1 MPLLLIE
8 DVTVRFGGVT
18 ALDGVSL
25 DADEGA
31 ITGLIGPNGAGKTT
45 LFNVIC
51 GLQPPTAGRVV
62 WDGRD
67 ITGMRPHQRARLGI
81 GRTFQRIELFG
92 SLQVRENVLVAAE
105 VRKGWARDGS
115 NPRVVTEEVVDRVGL
130 REVVSQ
136 RADSLPTGLIRLVEL
151 GRALA
156 ARPRLL
162 LLDEVSS
169 GLSDEEA
176 DRLGNL
182 MRELAAGGIGIL
194 LVGHDVDLVM
204 KVCTRVHVLDFGRI
218 IGVGTPKEVRSNRAV
233 RDAYLGTAA
242 VEETA

>member
-1 MPLLLIE
+1 LPLLRIE

-18 ALDGVSL
+18 ALESVSL

-51 GLQPPTAGRVV
+51 GLQPPTEGRVV

-67 ITGMRPHQRARLGI
+67 ITRMKPHQRARLGI

-115 NPRVVTEEVVDRVGL
+115 NPIAVTEEVVDRVGL
-130 REVVSQ
+130 REVSSE

-151 GRALA
+151 GRSLA

-176 DRLGNL
+176 AQLAKL
-182 MRELAAGGIGIL
+182 MRELVEGGVGIL
-194 LVGHDVDLVM
+194 LVGHDMELVM
-204 KVCTRVHVLDFGRI
+204 EVCSRVHVVDFGKI
-218 IGVGTPKEVRSNRAV
+218 IAAGTPGEVRANQAV
-233 RDAYLGTAA
+233 RDAYLGTAP

>member
-1 MPLLLIE
+1 LPLLQIE

-18 ALDGVSL
+18 ALEKVSL

-45 LFNVIC
+45 LFNVVC
-51 GLQPPTAGRVV
+51 GLQAPTDGRVL
-62 WDGRD
+62 WAGKD
-67 ITGMRPHQRARLGI
+67 ITRLKPHHRARLGI

-105 VRKGWARDGS
+105 VRKGWARDKS
-115 NPRVVTEEVVDRVGL
+115 NPSVVTEEVVDRVGL
-130 REVVSQ
+130 RDVSSE

-151 GRALA
+151 GRSLA

-176 DRLGNL
+176 ARLAEL

-194 LVGHDVDLVM
+194 LVGHDMQLVM
-204 KVCTRVHVLDFGRI
+204 QVCSRVHVLDFGRI
-218 IGVGTPKEVRSNRAV
+218 IAAGTPAEVRANQAV

-242 VEETA
+242 VGETA

>member
-1 MPLLLIE
+1 LPLLRIE

-18 ALDGVSL
+18 ALERVSL
-25 DADEGA
+25 DAEEGA

-51 GLQPPTAGRVV
+51 GLQPPTEGRVV

-67 ITGMRPHQRARLGI
+67 ITRMKAHQRARLGI

-115 NPRVVTEEVVDRVGL
+115 NPVVVTEEVVDRVGL
-130 REVVSQ
+130 REVSSD

-151 GRALA
+151 GRSLA

-176 DRLGNL
+176 AQLAKL
-182 MRELAAGGIGIL
+182 MRELTEGGIGIL
-194 LVGHDVDLVM
+194 LVGHDMELVM
-204 KVCTRVHVLDFGRI
+204 EVCSRVHVLDFGKI
-218 IGVGTPKEVRSNRAV
+218 IAAGTPGEVRANQTV

-242 VEETA
+242 VGETA

>member
-1 MPLLLIE
+1 LPLLQIE

-18 ALDGVSL
+18 ALDRVSL
-25 DADEGA
+25 DADQGA

-51 GLQPPTAGRVV
+51 GLQAATHGRVV
-62 WDGRD
+62 WNGMD
-67 ITGMRPHQRARLGI
+67 ITRLKPHQRARLGI
-81 GRTFQRIELFG
+81 GRTFQRIEMFG
-92 SLQVRENVLVAAE
+92 SLDVRENVLVAAE

-115 NPRVVTEEVVDRVGL
+115 NPRVVAEEVVDRVRL
-130 REVVSQ
+130 REVASE

-151 GRALA
+151 GRSLA
-156 ARPRLL
+156 AVPRLL

-169 GLSDEEA
+169 GLSDAEA
-176 DRLGNL
+176 AQVAEL

-194 LVGHDVDLVM
+194 LVGHDMELVM
-204 KVCTRVHVLDFGRI
+204 EVCTRVHVMDFGRI
-218 IGVGTPKEVRSNRAV
+218 IAAGTPSEVRANQAV

>member
-1 MPLLLIE
+1 LPLLRIE

-18 ALDGVSL
+18 ALDKVSL

-45 LFNVIC
+45 LFNVVC
-51 GLQPPTAGRVV
+51 GLQAPTDGRVL
-62 WDGRD
+62 WAGKD
-67 ITGMRPHQRARLGI
+67 ITGLKPHHRARLGI

-115 NPRVVTEEVVDRVGL
+115 NPVAVTEEVVDRVGL
-130 REVVSQ
+130 REVSSE

-151 GRALA
+151 GRSLA

-176 DRLGNL
+176 AQLAEL
-182 MRELAAGGIGIL
+182 MRKLAADGIGIL
-194 LVGHDVDLVM
+194 LVGHDMQLVM
-204 KVCTRVHVLDFGRI
+204 EVCSRVYVLDFGRI
-218 IGVGTPKEVRSNRAV
+218 IAAGTPAEVRANETV
-233 RDAYLGTAA
+233 REAYLGTAA
-242 VEETA
+242 VGETA